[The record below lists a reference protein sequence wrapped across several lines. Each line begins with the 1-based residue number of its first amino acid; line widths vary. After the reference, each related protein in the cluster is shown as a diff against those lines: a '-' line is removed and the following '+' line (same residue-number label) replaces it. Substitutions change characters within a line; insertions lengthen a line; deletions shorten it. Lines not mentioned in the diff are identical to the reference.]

1 MGLIQKVFG
10 LQSRKAKPLG
20 VSARID
26 IADAK
31 PDDRRHWA
39 SADALSLDGA
49 LSPTVRQ
56 TIRNRARYERLNN
69 SYLAGISQ
77 TLASDLIGTGPR
89 VQLSDNNSED
99 ARQVEKAFYDWAV
112 RINLADKLRTMRQAK
127 LIDGESFAAMIT
139 NPALDGVQ
147 LDLRMIEADQVSTP
161 LATIKE
167 KASYEGSLVDG
178 LEFDSV
184 GNVTSYTVLRY
195 HPGSNYHVSEIDFA
209 RIPAEQMFHW
219 FTQIRPAQNRGLSE
233 VAPCLRLFADL
244 RRYTGAVIAAAETA
258 ADFAAFIH
266 SNSPA
271 AEVDEVEAFAAME
284 IEQRSLVTL
293 PEGWNVSQLRAEQ
306 PTSTFGDFRRNIISE
321 IGRSLQIPYAIAA
334 LDSSSHNYASARM
347 DAQLYNKNTRVQ
359 RDEIERTILDRLFSN
374 WLREA
379 YLVGDI
385 SRQMESTKL
394 DWSWQWDGQDHV
406 DPVKEAK
413 ATETR
418 LATNTTT
425 LAAEYARQGKSWE
438 QELNQRAVELK
449 KLQELGLGAVEAPSS
464 EGEQEEEPVEAQA
477 VTADEGYKPPKAAQN
492 EARKG
497 LEWRKKFKRGGTAVG
512 VARARDIANGKN
524 LPIETIARIV
534 SFFARHEKASKGAEG
549 FRPGEKGFP
558 SNGRIAWALWG
569 GDPMKRS
576 AEAIWKRHK
585 AKK

>member
-1 MGLIQKVFG
+1 VGLIQKVFG
-10 LQSRKAKPLG
+10 LQSRKTKPLG
-20 VSARID
+20 VSAKID
-26 IADAK
+26 IADAN
-31 PDDRRHWA
+31 PNDRRHWA

-49 LSPTVRQ
+49 LSATVRQ

-69 SYLAGISQ
+69 SYLAGIAQ
-77 TLASDLIGTGPR
+77 TVSSDLIGTGPR
-89 VQLSDNNSED
+89 VQLSDNDSDE
-99 ARQVEKAFYDWAV
+99 ARKVEKSFYDWTV

-147 LDLRMIEADQVSTP
+147 LDLRMIEAEQVSTP
-161 LATIKE
+161 LATVKE
-167 KASYEGSLVDG
+167 KTSYEGSLVDG
-178 LEFDSV
+178 LEFDTF

-195 HPGSNYHVSEIDFA
+195 HPGSNYHVSEIDYTK
-209 RIPAEQMFHW
+209 IPAAQMFHW

-359 RDEIERTILDRLFSN
+359 RDEIERTILDRLFRS
-374 WLREA
+374 WLQEA
-379 YLVGDI
+379 NLVGDI
-385 SRQMESTKL
+385 SRQMDADGL

-438 QELNQRAVELK
+438 QELNQRAVEIK
-449 KLQELGLGAVEAPSS
+449 KLQELGLGAVEAPTN
-464 EGEQEEEPVEAQA
+464 EDEQDEDEQDEEPVEAKA
-477 VTADEGYKPPKAAQN
+477 IAAPKKKAA
-492 EARKG
+492 
-497 LEWRKKFKRGGTAVG
+497 KKKV
-512 VARARDIANGKN
+512 
-524 LPIETIARIV
+524 
-534 SFFARHEKASKGAEG
+534 
-549 FRPGEKGFP
+549 
-558 SNGRIAWALWG
+558 
-569 GDPMKRS
+569 
-576 AEAIWKRHK
+576 
-585 AKK
+585 AKKKAAKKKAYTRKTKK